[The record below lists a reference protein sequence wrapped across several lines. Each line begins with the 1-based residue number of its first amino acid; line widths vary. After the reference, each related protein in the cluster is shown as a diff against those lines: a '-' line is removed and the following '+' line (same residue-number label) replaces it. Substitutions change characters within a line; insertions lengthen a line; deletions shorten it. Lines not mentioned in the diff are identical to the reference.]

1 MQTYSGDDELMQLL
15 QRYNQFYNDEV
26 ASMPH
31 GMPCSMEHLQ
41 SIAIRAMVEAFAR
54 KYNLK
59 DAIPVDE
66 MLELAEQI
74 EKQGDETVKTI
85 SRTND
90 G

>member
-1 MQTYSGDDELMQLL
+1 MKLL
-15 QRYNQFYNDEV
+15 DRYNQFYNDEV

-41 SIAIRAMVEAFAR
+41 AIAIKSMLKAFAR

-66 MLELAEQI
+66 MLELAVLI
-74 EKQGDETVKTI
+74 EKQGDETVNTTFK
-85 SRTND
+85 TND